1 MEQDAL
7 AEEQDAPA
15 SKQDDAERCVDLSA
29 SESDD
34 TGLEAKENADAW
46 TADDA
51 KSGPHLADDE
61 RKEAEAEAWQPAAV
75 EAEAEAEG

>member
-15 SKQDDAERCVDLSA
+15 SKQDDAERCVDLSV

-46 TADDA
+46 TAGDA
-51 KSGPHLADDE
+51 KSGTHLADDE
-61 RKEAEAEAWQPAAV
+61 RKEAEAEACPPAAA

>member
-15 SKQDDAERCVDLSA
+15 SEQDDAERCVDLSA

-46 TADDA
+46 TAGDA
-51 KSGPHLADDE
+51 KSGTHLADDE
-61 RKEAEAEAWQPAAV
+61 RKEAEAEACQPAVA

>member
-1 MEQDAL
+1 M
-7 AEEQDAPA
+7 
-15 SKQDDAERCVDLSA
+15 ERCVDLSA

-46 TADDA
+46 TAGDA
-51 KSGPHLADDE
+51 KSGTHLADDE
-61 RKEAEAEAWQPAAV
+61 RKEAEAEAWQPAAA